1 MMARY
6 QGKITQWKDGQGFG
20 FITPTHNA
28 DTIFVH
34 IKSFP
39 NQQRRPVLNE
49 LVTYELTTDNA
60 GRQQA
65 VKVAFVK
72 NFIVSDKFSGYSNAP
87 LVIVAAFFMLLAE
100 LALQGTLPFMVLG
113 IYAIASSVTFVAY
126 ALDKSAAKQNK
137 WRTAEATLHIFALV
151 GGWPGAL
158 VAQRWLRHK
167 SKKLS
172 FQIVFWMTVLLNCLA
187 LAYSYSFLGTALDYA
202 QRYLLV

>member
-1 MMARY
+1 
-6 QGKITQWKDGQGFG
+6 
-20 FITPTHNA
+20 
-28 DTIFVH
+28 
-34 IKSFP
+34 
-39 NQQRRPVLNE
+39 
-49 LVTYELTTDNA
+49 
-60 GRQQA
+60 
-65 VKVAFVK
+65 
-72 NFIVSDKFSGYSNAP
+72 
-87 LVIVAAFFMLLAE
+87 MLLAE